1 MKFYIWLNEAHQGP
15 YDPNQ
20 IMIKLQDGV
29 IDLESLC
36 IPDDGSIEEWFPV
49 GELPGMDYSYRMVEA
64 HDSITRLRD
73 SDELV
78 CCYECVSF
86 NKSKHFVY
94 DALVNIIKSNSRWE
108 VEHENRR
115 LATVQFST
123 GTSLFSWGENIKAV
137 ILPGGKEE
145 CVLHICSFTT
155 KATSGLGT
163 QSKNSDNVKKTLG
176 QLAGA
181 LDSHASVWL
190 NNKER
195 YFDPDDELF
204 IYPNRSIAPLE
215 NIEFVSLRDELIG
228 KSKFTEKYFDVP
240 IPLEILSDKT
250 IRHFNET
257 GMQHIIQRNAQQIE
271 ISAGTPDFFQNN
283 KANPDLKI
291 AYNVCIAS
299 SGSGVR
305 ISFIRTRAIGALMK
319 DGFWVTANALLSL
332 PVAAVVAA
340 AYAGIHVSDKHDE
353 SLYWSFI
360 ESKINEL
367 KSAYP
372 QAASGALPATD
383 ISSQIEKLW
392 NLTQLGALTQAEFE
406 QQKKILLSS

>member
-1 MKFYIWLNEAHQGP
+1 MKFYIWLNDAHQGP

-20 IMIKLQDGV
+20 IMIKLQDGD
-29 IDLESLC
+29 IDLESPC

-49 GELPGMDYSYRMVEA
+49 GELPGMDYSYRLVEEL
-64 HDSITRLRD
+64 DSITRLRD
-73 SDELV
+73 SDDLV
-78 CCYECVSF
+78 CYYESVSF
-86 NKSKHFVY
+86 NKSKNFSY
-94 DALVNIIKSNSRWE
+94 DVIVNIIKSNSRWKIE
-108 VEHENRR
+108 RENRR
-115 LATVQFST
+115 LSTVQFST
-123 GTSLFSWGENIKAV
+123 GASLFSWGENIKAV
-137 ILPGGKEE
+137 ILPNGKEK

-163 QSKNSDNVKKTLG
+163 QSKNTDNVKKILG
-176 QLAGA
+176 QLAVA
-181 LDSHASVWL
+181 LDSHAATWL
-190 NNKER
+190 NNRER
-195 YFDPDDELF
+195 YFDPNDELF

-228 KSKFTEKYFDVP
+228 KSKFTEKHFDVSIP
-240 IPLEILSDKT
+240 IEILSDET
-250 IRHFNET
+250 IRHFNEA
-257 GMQHIIQRNAQQIE
+257 GLQHTIRRNATQIE
-271 ISAGTPDFFQNN
+271 ISGGTPDFFQNN
-283 KANPDLKI
+283 KANPELKI

-340 AYAGIHVSDKHDE
+340 TYAGVHVSDKHDE

-372 QAASGALPATD
+372 QTASGALPSTD

-392 NLTQLGALTQAEFE
+392 NLTQIGALTQEEFE

>member
-1 MKFYIWLNEAHQGP
+1 
-15 YDPNQ
+15 
-20 IMIKLQDGV
+20 
-29 IDLESLC
+29 
-36 IPDDGSIEEWFPV
+36 
-49 GELPGMDYSYRMVEA
+49 
-64 HDSITRLRD
+64 
-73 SDELV
+73 
-78 CCYECVSF
+78 
-86 NKSKHFVY
+86 
-94 DALVNIIKSNSRWE
+94 
-108 VEHENRR
+108 
-115 LATVQFST
+115 
-123 GTSLFSWGENIKAV
+123 
-137 ILPGGKEE
+137 
-145 CVLHICSFTT
+145 
-155 KATSGLGT
+155 LGT
-163 QSKNSDNVKKTLG
+163 QSKNSDNVKKILS
-176 QLAGA
+176 QISGA
-181 LDSHASVWL
+181 LDSYASVWF

-195 YFDPDDELF
+195 YFDPNDELF
-204 IYPNRSIAPLE
+204 IFPNRSIVPLE
-215 NIEFVSLRDELIG
+215 ITEFVSLRDELIG
-228 KSKFTEKYFDVP
+228 KSKFTEKHFDFPVP
-240 IPLEILSDKT
+240 MDILSNET

-257 GMQHIIQRNAQQIE
+257 GLQYIIRRNSTQIE

-283 KANPDLKI
+283 KANPELKI

-340 AYAGIHVSDKHDE
+340 AYAGVHVSDKHDE

-372 QAASGALPATD
+372 KSDNAALPAND

-392 NLTQLGALTQAEFE
+392 KLTQMGALTQEEFD